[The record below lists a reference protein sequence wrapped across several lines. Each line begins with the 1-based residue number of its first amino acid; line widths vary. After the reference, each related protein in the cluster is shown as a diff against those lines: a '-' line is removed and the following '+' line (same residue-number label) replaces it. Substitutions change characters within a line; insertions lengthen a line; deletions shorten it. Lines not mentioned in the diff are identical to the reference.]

1 VTIAAPVAYFW
12 GDDVLGLRRAVERF
26 AIDLGTAGE
35 PLETWRAD
43 PADPSLP
50 DTLSMR
56 LATAP
61 LFGGGMLAVVAE
73 PLAMLRSKEDQ
84 DRALALLDRVAPGN
98 GLAFTELSSSGAREP
113 AATSARLREAI
124 EHAGGVVR
132 RLEAPAPGRLEPWIA
147 ALASELGV
155 DIEPPAV
162 RLLAERVGGGVREGD
177 VDRRRQTE
185 LAEAHLQLLALY
197 RPDARIRRADV
208 DALVAETV
216 SSSAWAFLDAVGTRR
231 AGDAAAIGS
240 ALLADGTALPVVVT
254 QLHRR
259 LRQLLEIRDRL
270 AGGAAPG
277 DMVRLLRLNPYRAE
291 ILVRQA
297 MRWDVRELEDALV
310 ALLEVDLASKGLSGD
325 ARAGA
330 GPVSGPLALGLWIA
344 EHVPA

>member
-1 VTIAAPVAYFW
+1 MTTGAPVAYFW

-26 AIDLGTAGE
+26 AADLAGDGE

-43 PADPSLP
+43 SADPSLT

-61 LFGGGMLAVVAE
+61 LFGGGVLAVVGE
-73 PLAMLRSKEDQ
+73 PVAMLRSKEDQ
-84 DRALALLDRVAPGN
+84 DRVLALLDRVAPGN
-98 GLAFTELSSSGAREP
+98 GLAFAELSSSGAREP
-113 AATSARLREAI
+113 AAASARIREAI
-124 EHAGGVVR
+124 EHARGVVR
-132 RLEAPAPGRLEPWIA
+132 RMEAPPPGRLEPWIA
-147 ALASELGV
+147 GLASELGI
-155 DIEPPAV
+155 DIEQPAV

-177 VDRRRQTE
+177 VDRRHQTE
-185 LAEAHLQLLALY
+185 LVEAHLQLLALY
-197 RPDARIRRADV
+197 RPDTRIRRADV
-208 DALVAETV
+208 DALVVPTV
-216 SSSAWAFLDAVGTRR
+216 PSSAWAFLDAVGMRR
-231 AGDAAAIGS
+231 AGEAATVGS

-297 MRWDVRELEDALV
+297 MRWEVEDLADALV

-330 GPVSGPLALGLWIA
+330 GPMTGPLALGLWIA
-344 EHVPA
+344 ERVPA